1 MLRVSPGAG
10 AAQVSRDGPDS
21 VELANHG
28 TCPAPGMDD
37 LETSMRQT
45 NGRLLAGRLLKSAGN
60 GCRGRILGPPL
71 SLSQCSSEKDRLL
84 PSQLIPPRQS
94 RSCSSV
100 IEA

>member
-1 MLRVSPGAG
+1 
-10 AAQVSRDGPDS
+10 
-21 VELANHG
+21 
-28 TCPAPGMDD
+28 MDD

-45 NGRLLAGRLLKSAGN
+45 NGRLLAGRLLKSVGN
-60 GCRGRILGPPL
+60 GCRGRIVEPPL
-71 SLSQCSSEKDRLL
+71 PISQWGSEKDRLL